1 MALEMKFGGDPKQL
15 RTLGVLGVVLVA
27 ILYFN
32 YFSGP
37 DTSAPP
43 AKRTAGTNT
52 APQMNLPATT
62 DIVAR
67 KTTEAKKRVQ
77 VDRRAQ
83 EFRPRVGPARP
94 EDRPDPMT
102 VDPTLRLEKLTRL
115 EKIQITGGSRSLFDF
130 SNVASSATSTVAKI
144 IPSPK
149 KPPMVPKAFIGPMNK
164 PPDPPKLVAAPPV
177 APPIPLKFYGFTSAA
192 RGAGK
197 KGFFLDGDDIVVA
210 GEGDLVK
217 ARYKVIRIGLTN
229 VTIED
234 TQFNQQQTL
243 PIVPDNSNGGI

>member
-15 RTLGVLGVVLVA
+15 RTLSILGVVLAV

-37 DTSAPP
+37 DTPAP
-43 AKRTAGTNT
+43 ATRRTAGTNT
-52 APQMNLPATT
+52 APQMNLPSTT
-62 DIVAR
+62 LTAPR
-67 KTTEAKKRVQ
+67 KPTEERKRIQ
-77 VDRRAQ
+77 LDRRAQ

-102 VDPTLRLEKLTRL
+102 VDPTLRLDKLTRL

-130 SNVASSATSTVAKI
+130 SNIPSGENSTVAKI

-149 KPPMVPKAFIGPMNK
+149 KTAAVPKAFIGPMNK
-164 PPDPPKLVAAPPV
+164 PPDPPKLVVAPPI
-177 APPIPLKFYGFTSAA
+177 APPIPLKFYGFTSGS
-192 RGAGK
+192 RGVNK

-210 GEGDLVK
+210 SEGDLIK
-217 ARYKVIRIGLTN
+217 TRYKVIRIGLTN
-229 VTIED
+229 VTMED
-234 TQFNQQQTL
+234 TQFKQQQTL
-243 PIVPDNSNGGI
+243 PIVPDNSGGGI

>member
-15 RTLGVLGVVLVA
+15 RTLGILGAVLAV

-37 DTSAPP
+37 DTPAPST
-43 AKRTAGTNT
+43 KRTAGTNT
-52 APQMNLPATT
+52 APQMNLPSTT
-62 DIVAR
+62 DVAAR
-67 KTTEAKKRVQ
+67 KTTEAKKRIQ

-130 SNVASSATSTVAKI
+130 SNVASVATSTVAKI

-149 KPPMVPKAFIGPMNK
+149 KSPAAPKPFVGPMNK

-177 APPIPLKFYGFTSAA
+177 APPIPLKFYGFTSGA
-192 RGAGK
+192 RGANK

-210 GEGDLVK
+210 SEGDLIK
-217 ARYKVIRIGLTN
+217 TRYKVIRIGLTN
-229 VTIED
+229 VTMED
-234 TQFNQQQTL
+234 TQFKQQQTL
-243 PIVPDNSNGGI
+243 PIVPDNSSGGI